1 MLIRKRRQPESTT
14 NGTERIDYSKPI
26 QGTKRYYSFCPE
38 CGWRGDSD
46 ELLFEITKLIKLRLE
61 AAAKSAAKEDGGKS
75 KPEIMKAI
83 ENAGIREFVST
94 RELRKKIA
102 QDSGE
107 FRLDD
112 NRKKEILR
120 CVGNALKDPVDQ
132 DKLTEADVEKVKKEV
147 DKRLTED
154 FGTIELKPHNENPDV
169 TFEVVIDGVRL
180 PWRRYCPKCKEEG
193 QVSGWSGCYP
203 EITLSMFAGPRA
215 SKTTALCAAMEAFLK
230 WKTETGDQD
239 ISLEFDADE
248 ELKKKWEMTQNGVPE
263 SADTKENSQ
272 LKESPL
278 MKYRKNKRIDATNT
292 GDSELRCTFR
302 INICS
307 TKLLVSVMD
316 IAGEFVRSLAIGTDD
331 MIDIMRDRYGTRYK
345 NLDYLWVLVDHETLG
360 YRTGVSTNSEQ
371 RKKDREGLLGY
382 EDPSRILNVQNL
394 NQALRRAMN
403 MFESLKG
410 IVLIWGKID
419 ALRVE
424 KGFMQRPYLLKNQPG
439 FDDNYNQGYGV
450 VRKSGRKLA
459 INDPNLIKSQSS
471 IICKEIIEK
480 GDGRDLIATIRKR
493 TDSKAIAFITSN
505 YGHEPRREEESE
517 GNNSTEPFNTMLPLL
532 WMIAMEGGI
541 EVKTEK
547 HHRFGKPE
555 VIFKCLNIDAEKKKN
570 LCWIG

>member
-147 DKRLTED
+147 DKRLTEN

-193 QVSGWSGCYP
+193 QVSGWSGCY
-203 EITLSMFAGPRA
+203 
-215 SKTTALCAAMEAFLK
+215 LK
-230 WKTETGDQD
+230 
-239 ISLEFDADE
+239 
-248 ELKKKWEMTQNGVPE
+248 
-263 SADTKENSQ
+263 
-272 LKESPL
+272 
-278 MKYRKNKRIDATNT
+278 
-292 GDSELRCTFR
+292 
-302 INICS
+302 
-307 TKLLVSVMD
+307 
-316 IAGEFVRSLAIGTDD
+316 
-331 MIDIMRDRYGTRYK
+331 
-345 NLDYLWVLVDHETLG
+345 
-360 YRTGVSTNSEQ
+360 
-371 RKKDREGLLGY
+371 
-382 EDPSRILNVQNL
+382 
-394 NQALRRAMN
+394 
-403 MFESLKG
+403 
-410 IVLIWGKID
+410 
-419 ALRVE
+419 
-424 KGFMQRPYLLKNQPG
+424 
-439 FDDNYNQGYGV
+439 
-450 VRKSGRKLA
+450 
-459 INDPNLIKSQSS
+459 
-471 IICKEIIEK
+471 
-480 GDGRDLIATIRKR
+480 
-493 TDSKAIAFITSN
+493 
-505 YGHEPRREEESE
+505 
-517 GNNSTEPFNTMLPLL
+517 
-532 WMIAMEGGI
+532 
-541 EVKTEK
+541 
-547 HHRFGKPE
+547 
-555 VIFKCLNIDAEKKKN
+555 
-570 LCWIG
+570 